1 MWKDNPRWR
10 LIYREYWLWIF
21 YTQYCDLCFV
31 RRLFFPKGTL
41 LVKKYWLILLLIVT
55 GIYSHDYI
63 SGRNRI
69 CFYESVVGTH
79 VLTIDAMNMCP
90 LTWEFEV

>member
-1 MWKDNPRWR
+1 MGA
-10 LIYREYWLWIF
+10 WLAA
-21 YTQYCDLCFV
+21 
-31 RRLFFPKGTL
+31 
-41 LVKKYWLILLLIVT
+41 LLIVT

-69 CFYESVVGTH
+69 CFYNSVVGLH

-90 LTWEFEV
+90 LVWEFEV